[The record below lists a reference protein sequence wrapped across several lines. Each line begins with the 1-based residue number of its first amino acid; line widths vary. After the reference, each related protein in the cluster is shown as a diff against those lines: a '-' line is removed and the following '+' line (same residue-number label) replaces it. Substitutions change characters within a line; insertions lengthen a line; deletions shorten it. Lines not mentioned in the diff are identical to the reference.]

1 MFWKKNSISFQI
13 IITRNTETESEF
25 TLILSL
31 SYIWIIFHLLNL
43 IILF

>member
-1 MFWKKNSISFQI
+1 MFWKKNSILFQI

-31 SYIWIIFHLLNL
+31 SYILIIFHLLNL

>member
-31 SYIWIIFHLLNL
+31 SYI
-43 IILF
+43 